1 MRQTRP
7 APLLSISNTSEY
19 FTNYSQRIGKRIW
32 CVVQKN
38 DMNVS
43 WHGTTKGLSL
53 NQANKCYQNLIFSLI
68 PLQYFHTKIGGT
80 SSFALSHFLVKYV
93 EETSSATGTGRGC
106 QDIKTS
112 LNTMLLR
119 TGFVDSCQSFFF
131 GFLDITSDIQL
142 EQKTKL
148 QLL

>member
-1 MRQTRP
+1 MLPKYNLTSH
-7 APLLSISNTSEY
+7 SIT
-19 FTNYSQRIGKRIW
+19 
-32 CVVQKN
+32 VLPHKN
-38 DMNVS
+38 
-43 WHGTTKGLSL
+43 WRHKFFR
-53 NQANKCYQNLIFSLI
+53 IFS
-68 PLQYFHTKIGGT
+68 
-80 SSFALSHFLVKYV
+80 FLVKFV
-93 EETSSATGTGRGC
+93 EETSRTTGTGRGC

-148 QLL
+148 Q

>member
-1 MRQTRP
+1 MLPKSNLTSH
-7 APLLSISNTSEY
+7 SIT
-19 FTNYSQRIGKRIW
+19 
-32 CVVQKN
+32 VLPHKN
-38 DMNVS
+38 
-43 WHGTTKGLSL
+43 
-53 NQANKCYQNLIFSLI
+53 
-68 PLQYFHTKIGGT
+68 
-80 SSFALSHFLVKYV
+80 SFAFSHFLVKYV
-93 EETSSATGTGRGC
+93 KETSRTTGTGRGC

-148 QLL
+148 Q

>member
-1 MRQTRP
+1 MLP
-7 APLLSISNTSEY
+7 KSNLLSHSIT
-19 FTNYSQRIGKRIW
+19 
-32 CVVQKN
+32 VLPHKN
-38 DMNVS
+38 
-43 WHGTTKGLSL
+43 
-53 NQANKCYQNLIFSLI
+53 
-68 PLQYFHTKIGGT
+68 IGGT
-80 SSFALSHFLVKYV
+80 SSFAFSHFLVKYV
-93 EETSSATGTGRGC
+93 KETSRTTGTGRGC

-148 QLL
+148 Q